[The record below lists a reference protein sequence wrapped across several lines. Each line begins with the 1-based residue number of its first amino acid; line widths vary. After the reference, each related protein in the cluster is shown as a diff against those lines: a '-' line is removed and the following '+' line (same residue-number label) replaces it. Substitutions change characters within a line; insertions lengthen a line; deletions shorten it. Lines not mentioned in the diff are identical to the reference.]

1 MKKRLLPL
9 LISLMLTVSLLFGC
23 SSGKKSDSA
32 KSVAPSEGAGIQATA
47 TSKGP
52 VVNTEFDGVSE
63 KPSETKEVSGSA
75 NSGEKTVADDAT
87 AITGGGSDV
96 RQLVSNA
103 ILAERKIIRKANI
116 TVEVENFDRAQ
127 SQINTFILGIGYV
140 QESNINTEKFYVNS
154 EVKLIKSGTIIIR
167 VDKDKFDKVINDIKG
182 IGLVIGENIGTEDV
196 TERYFDIESRL
207 RLLRFE
213 EQRLE
218 EYLKKLE
225 DPDTIFKTESRLT
238 DIRHEIEG
246 LTGNLRKLSELT
258 ELSTITINMYEKNPY
273 AGNVNKQP
281 RTYGQRLR
289 DSFLDSVRGVVS
301 FCGDLLILLVQILP
315 VLILLGIFL
324 LIAFTIFKKINKNR
338 FNNKSKN
345 EKINSEE

>member
-1 MKKRLLPL
+1 MKKRILPL
-9 LISLMLTVSLLFGC
+9 LISVMLIVSLLVGC

-32 KSVAPSEGAGIQATA
+32 KAVAPSAGTGSQFAEA
-47 TSKGP
+47 GSSAAMDAK
-52 VVNTEFDGVSE
+52 FDKVAEERSE
-63 KPSETKEVSGSA
+63 ILENSGSV
-75 NSGEKTVADDAT
+75 NSGEKPETDDAT
-87 AITGGGSDV
+87 AITGSGSV
-96 RQLVSNA
+96 RESVSNA

-116 TVEVENFDRAQ
+116 TVEVEDFDRAQ

-140 QESNINTEKFYVNS
+140 QESNISTEKYYINS
-154 EVKLIKSGTIIIR
+154 EVKLIKNGTIIIR
-167 VDKDKFDKVINDIKG
+167 VDKEKFDKVLIDIKG

-246 LTGNLRKLSELT
+246 LTGNLRKLSDLT

-281 RTYGQRLR
+281 KTYGQKLR
-289 DSFLDSVRGVVS
+289 DNFLDSVRGVIS
-301 FCGDLLILLVQILP
+301 FCGELLILLVQILP
-315 VLILLGIFL
+315 VLILLGVFL
-324 LIAFTIFKKINKNR
+324 LIAFAVFKKINKNR
-338 FNNKSKN
+338 FDNKSKDKDKN
-345 EKINSEE
+345 GEE

>member
-1 MKKRLLPL
+1 MKKRILSL
-9 LISLMLTVSLLFGC
+9 LISVMLIVSLLIGC

-32 KSVAPSEGAGIQATA
+32 ESVAPSARSSNQLTAAGSGADSGAEYDKVTEESSEMKG
-47 TSKGP
+47 TS
-52 VVNTEFDGVSE
+52 V
-63 KPSETKEVSGSA
+63 SA
-75 NSGEKTVADDAT
+75 NSGEKPKTDDAA
-87 AITGGGSDV
+87 AITGSGS
-96 RQLVSNA
+96 VSESVNNA

-116 TVEVENFDRAQ
+116 TVEVDDFNRAQ

-140 QESNINTEKFYVNS
+140 QESNINTEKYHVDS
-154 EVKLIKSGTIIIR
+154 EVKLVKNGTIIIR
-167 VDKDKFDKVINDIKG
+167 VNKEKFDKVLSDVKG
-182 IGLVIGENIGTEDV
+182 IGLVIGENVGTEDV

-246 LTGNLRKLSELT
+246 LTGNLRKLSDLT

-273 AGNVNKQP
+273 DSNVNKQP

-289 DSFLDSVRGVVS
+289 DNFVDSIKGAIS
-301 FCGDLLILLVQILP
+301 FCGELLILLVQILP
-315 VLILLGIFL
+315 VLILLGILL
-324 LIAFTIFKKINKNR
+324 LIAFAIFKKINKNR
-338 FNNKSKN
+338 FDNKSKDKDKN
-345 EKINSEE
+345 VED